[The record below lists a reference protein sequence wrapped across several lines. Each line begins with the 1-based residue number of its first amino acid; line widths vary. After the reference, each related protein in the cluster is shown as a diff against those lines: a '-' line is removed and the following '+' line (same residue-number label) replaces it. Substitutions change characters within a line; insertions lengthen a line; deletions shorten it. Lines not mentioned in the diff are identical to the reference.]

1 METNKTNNRNEQA
14 NKDKQNIK
22 IKNTQLKNEKK
33 ETTSNNF
40 NKFKESSQEQIKS
53 KKENSIKPKL
63 TNLNNDSNNT
73 INSNNQLENQNQS
86 KKKKKKKK
94 KISAQESVQRQR
106 EAELF
111 NTTPKQK
118 IYLSYRSRLIINV
131 ILCIVFLFIS
141 VNFIYNSMDII
152 KEENVTYSEKGTIDY
167 KICLKENNF
176 YESSCIDKDMSY
188 IASLI
193 KNIPLTFTYDFK
205 TSKSIKLDAKYEVT
219 ANLVISN
226 TEDSTNYFSK
236 KYVLIPL
243 TDINENDSSYK
254 LINQD
259 INIDYEYYNNIANEF
274 RSQYGV
280 ETSSYLNVSFNVYN
294 EADELNMNQSTTTI
308 SIPLSQKS
316 INIKMQANETA
327 NNNNQEITKYAF
339 SLSNIVYL
347 ILGVISVVL
356 SIIFIIKALRLYSKS
371 FIPKNNYDKYISKIL
386 REYDRLIVETSS
398 LPNFNDYNIIKINKF
413 TELLDVRDN
422 LHQPI
427 MYYNVA
433 THQKCHL
440 YILNDSNLY
449 LLTLKDVD
457 M

>member
-1 METNKTNNRNEQA
+1 
-14 NKDKQNIK
+14 
-22 IKNTQLKNEKK
+22 
-33 ETTSNNF
+33 
-40 NKFKESSQEQIKS
+40 
-53 KKENSIKPKL
+53 
-63 TNLNNDSNNT
+63 
-73 INSNNQLENQNQS
+73 
-86 KKKKKKKK
+86 
-94 KISAQESVQRQR
+94 
-106 EAELF
+106 
-111 NTTPKQK
+111 
-118 IYLSYRSRLIINV
+118 
-131 ILCIVFLFIS
+131 
-141 VNFIYNSMDII
+141 MDII